1 MRAGRFLRL
10 GLALAAASCLW
21 AQNQVQW
28 QLAVEPKAA
37 APGATVL
44 SRMTG
49 QIESGWHIY
58 SMSTPGA
65 IPTTIQVSP
74 SAVVER
80 YRVLQPAPHKAFDPA
95 LNAETET
102 YDREVTFLLELKLKK
117 DAAAGPA
124 EIGVTARYQTCNDQ
138 KCIPPVRRT
147 AIASLNIDPAA
158 PAVSLSIPPRYVEPR
173 APGSS
178 NATQDQGL
186 GAFLLLAFGFGL
198 ATIFTPCVFPMI
210 PITMSYFLNR
220 ESGSR
225 RDSIT
230 QAVVFCLGI
239 IVLFSGLGL
248 AVTAIVGPV
257 GVSQLGSNVGVNLFI
272 TALFIA
278 FGLSLLGAFEITI
291 PSSILTR
298 LNRSSEKG
306 GFAGTL
312 LMGLTFSLAS
322 FACVG
327 PFVGTL
333 LAASVGGSMVRPVA
347 GMLTFA
353 AGLALPFFLLALFP
367 SYLKKLPRSGG
378 WMARIKVVMGFVILA
393 ASLKYLA
400 SVDQVMQWG
409 VLTRDRFLA
418 AWIVLTAMAGLYL
431 LGFVR
436 LEGIKAEERMG
447 LGRLLTGM
455 AFLVLAITFVPG
467 LTGGNLGFWESY
479 VPAAAQSGGGGTQ
492 GPGLAWMKNR
502 YREALDQARRE
513 GKLVFV
519 NFTGYAC
526 ANCHWMEGNMFP
538 RPEIAAALKNFVLVE
553 LYTDGPDAASEEN
566 VKFETSK
573 FGTIAT
579 PFYAILDANE
589 NVVTTF
595 DRRTTDPQEYLA
607 FLNKGA
613 TAAPA
618 TPAAPVVAAAKA
630 GDLPQVTKL
639 DGAALDAASLSGK
652 VVVVNF
658 WATWCVPCVGEIPGF
673 NKVSREY
680 GSKGVVVV
688 GVAMDEEGL
697 ERVQPF
703 LKKHPMD
710 YTVALGSPAISTQ
723 YNLGELPVTVVFDR
737 SGKQLKRFEGF
748 TPAAEIQSAI
758 QQAL

>member
-1 MRAGRFLRL
+1 MRARRLRQF
-10 GLALAAASCLW
+10 GLAFLATGCAF

-28 QLAVEPKAA
+28 QLAVEPAS
-37 APGATVL
+37 APPGGTVL
-44 SRMTG
+44 ARMTG
-49 QIESGWHIY
+49 HIDGGWHIY
-58 SMSTPGA
+58 SMSTAAA
-65 IPTTIQVSP
+65 IPTTIQVAP
-74 SAVVER
+74 NAVVDR
-80 YRVLQPAPHKAFDPA
+80 YRVLQPAPHKTFDPTA
-95 LNAETET
+95 NAETET
-102 YDREVTFLLELKLKK
+102 FDREVTFLVELTLKK
-117 DAAAGPA
+117 DAPAGPA
-124 EIGVTARYQTCNDQ
+124 EIGITARYQTCNDQ

-147 AIASLNIDPAA
+147 ATASVKVDPAA
-158 PAVSLSIPPRYVEPR
+158 STVAVSIPPHYVEPR
-173 APGSS
+173 PPGSS
-178 NATQDQGL
+178 AATEYQGL
-186 GAFLLLAFGFGL
+186 GAFLVIAFGFGL

-225 RDSIT
+225 RESVT

-248 AVTAIVGPV
+248 LVTAIVGPV
-257 GVSQLGSNVGVNLFI
+257 GVSQLGSNVWVNLFI
-272 TALFIA
+272 TALFVA

-367 SYLKKLPRSGG
+367 SYLKKMPRSGA

-393 ASLKYLA
+393 ASLKYLS
-400 SVDQVMQWG
+400 SVDQVLNWG
-409 VLTRDRFLA
+409 ILTRDRFLA

-431 LGFVR
+431 LGFLH
-436 LEGIKAEERMG
+436 LEGIKPEDRTG

-455 AFLVLAITFVPG
+455 AFLVLAISFVPG
-467 LTGGNLGFWESY
+467 MFGGNLGFWESY
-479 VPAAAQSGGGGTQ
+479 VPAAQSSGGGVAQ
-492 GPGLAWMKNR
+492 GGLAWMKNQ

-553 LYTDGPDAASEEN
+553 LYTDGPDTASEEN
-566 VKFETSK
+566 VKFESSK
-573 FGTIAT
+573 FATIAT
-579 PFYAILDANE
+579 PFYAILDANG
-589 NVVTTF
+589 NVIATF
-595 DRRTTDPQEYLA
+595 DRRTTDAQEYLA
-607 FLNKGA
+607 FLQKGA

-618 TPAAPVVAAAKA
+618 APAKT
-630 GDLPQVTKL
+630 GDFPQVTRL
-639 DGAALDAASLSGK
+639 DGAAFDAAALSGK

-658 WATWCVPCVGEIPGF
+658 WATWCVPCIGEIPGF
-673 NKVSREY
+673 NQVHREY
-680 GSKGVVVV
+680 GPKGVVVL

-710 YTVALGSPAISTQ
+710 YTVALGSPALTEQ
-723 YNLGELPVTVVFDR
+723 YHLGELPVTVIYDR

-748 TPAAEIQSAI
+748 TPAAEIQSAV